1 MIASHLYHRYHDS
14 KKKSDKQLESESQIL
29 ESAALPTHQSLKK
42 HTHSNQIEFRKNPNR
57 SNMDQNTL
65 NAQQSTLVLYN
76 IYDTRI

>member
-14 KKKSDKQLESESQIL
+14 KKKSDKQLESESNQQICC
-29 ESAALPTHQSLKK
+29 THQSLKK